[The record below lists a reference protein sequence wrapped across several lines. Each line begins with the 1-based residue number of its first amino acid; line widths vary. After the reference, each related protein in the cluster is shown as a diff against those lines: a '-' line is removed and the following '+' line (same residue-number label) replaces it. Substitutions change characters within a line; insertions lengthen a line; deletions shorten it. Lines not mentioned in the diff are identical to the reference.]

1 MSFTLLAVKDLSKS
15 FGRFKVLKD
24 ISLDI
29 NQGEIFGLLGPN
41 GAGKT
46 TLIKCILK
54 FLKFHQGEILYRA
67 KPLTSQ
73 DVHNNFGYLPENFL
87 PPKELTAKEFLK
99 LLGLSLHV
107 SASDINSLLKEVELE
122 SNKKIKTYSRGM
134 IQRLGIAVALLKNP
148 EFIILDEPTLG
159 LDPVGQNK
167 ILTLLRK
174 LNREG
179 KTIFFS
185 SHNLFQVQSICT
197 RVGIMHQ
204 GRIKFV
210 GRTEDFLSRHKVDSL
225 EQAFLKEVES
235 NE

>member
-54 FLKFHQGEILYRA
+54 FLKFHQGEILYRT
-67 KPLTSQ
+67 KPLTFQ
-73 DVHNNFGYLPENFL
+73 DIHNNFGYLPENFL

-107 SASDINSLLKEVELE
+107 SVSDINSLLKEVELE

-204 GRIKFV
+204 GKIKFV
-210 GRTEDFLSRHKVDSL
+210 GKTEDFLSRHKVDSL

>member
-1 MSFTLLAVKDLSKS
+1 MLSTLLAVKNLSKS

-29 NQGEIFGLLGPN
+29 NEGEIFGLLGPN

>member
-1 MSFTLLAVKDLSKS
+1 MSSALLTVKNLSKF
-15 FGRFKVLKD
+15 FGRFKVLEN
-24 ISLDI
+24 IFLDI

-46 TLIKCILK
+46 TLIKCILR

-67 KPLTSQ
+67 KPLTPQ
-73 DVHNNFGYLPENFL
+73 HIHNNFGYLPENFL

-99 LLGLSLHV
+99 LLGLSLHI
-107 SASDINSLLKEVELE
+107 STSGINSLLKEVELE

-167 ILTLLRK
+167 ILTLLKK

-210 GRTEDFLSRHKVDSL
+210 GKTEDFLSKHKVDSL
-225 EQAFLKEVES
+225 EQAFLKEVEN

>member
-1 MSFTLLAVKDLSKS
+1 MLSTLLTVKNLSKS

-67 KPLTSQ
+67 KPLTFQ
-73 DVHNNFGYLPENFL
+73 DIHNNFGYLPENFL

-107 SASDINSLLKEVELE
+107 SVSDINSLLKEVELE

-185 SHNLFQVQSICT
+185 SHNLFQVQSLCT

-204 GRIKFV
+204 GKIKFV
-210 GRTEDFLSRHKVDSL
+210 GKTEDFLSRHKVDSL